1 MTYLITTFFIF
12 IFQDTEHLL
21 HEIEEDRINVNKV
34 RAVVKEEEEVTDME
48 TKKVESIALDAQ
60 RDLDSAL
67 PQLEQATAALDSLS
81 QSLLNIV

>member
-21 HEIEEDRINVNKV
+21 HEIEEDRIKVNKV

-48 TKKVESIALDAQ
+48 TKKVESIVLDAQ

-81 QSLLNIV
+81 KSLLNIV

>member
-81 QSLLNIV
+81 KSLLNIV

>member
-1 MTYLITTFFIF
+1 MTYLITFFIF

-81 QSLLNIV
+81 KSLLNIV

>member
-1 MTYLITTFFIF
+1 M
-12 IFQDTEHLL
+12 L
-21 HEIEEDRINVNKV
+21 HEIEEDRIKVNKV

-67 PQLEQATAALDSLS
+67 PQLEQATADLDSLS
-81 QSLLNIV
+81 KSLLNIV

>member
-21 HEIEEDRINVNKV
+21 HEIEEDRIKVNKV

-48 TKKVESIALDAQ
+48 TKKGESIALDAQ

-81 QSLLNIV
+81 KSLLNIV

>member
-1 MTYLITTFFIF
+1 MITVFSIF

-21 HEIEEDRINVNKV
+21 HEIEEDRANVNKV
-34 RAVVKEEEEVTDME
+34 RAVVKEEEEITDME

-81 QSLLNIV
+81 KFFLNTA

>member
-1 MTYLITTFFIF
+1 M
-12 IFQDTEHLL
+12 
-21 HEIEEDRINVNKV
+21 
-34 RAVVKEEEEVTDME
+34 KEEEEVTDME

-81 QSLLNIV
+81 KSLLNIV

>member
-1 MTYLITTFFIF
+1 MTYLITTFFIL

-21 HEIEEDRINVNKV
+21 HEIEEDRIKVNKV

-81 QSLLNIV
+81 KSLLNIV